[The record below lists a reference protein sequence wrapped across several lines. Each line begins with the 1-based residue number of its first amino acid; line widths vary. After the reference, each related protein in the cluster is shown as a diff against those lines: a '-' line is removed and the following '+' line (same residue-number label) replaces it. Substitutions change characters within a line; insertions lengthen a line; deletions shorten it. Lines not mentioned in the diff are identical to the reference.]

1 AWACTAGR
9 NPRDAKTAQAATVIP
24 VNRKVGKFEIL
35 RKLARGGMADV
46 YLGRDDDTG
55 GTIALKLIEHGPDPD
70 TVDSIEAERR
80 GSTLQARLAAVD
92 PRVVQIHGTGGVDD
106 YFYVAMEYIEGEDL
120 SEIIRRGPLPL
131 AQAVE
136 LSGEMWQVRVR
147 GPSLR
152 RARAGK

>member
-1 AWACTAGR
+1 M
-9 NPRDAKTAQAATVIP
+9 IP

-80 GSTLQARLAAVD
+80 GRQ
-92 PRVVQIHGTGGVDD
+92 RVADVLR
-106 YFYVAMEYIEGEDL
+106 ALESNNAGEAHQ
-120 SEIIRRGPLPL
+120 RTQR
-131 AQAVE
+131 QN
-136 LSGEMWQVRVR
+136 
-147 GPSLR
+147 PSH
-152 RARAGK
+152 